1 MARRAGRPVHA
12 LPRHLVRRR
21 RGGDGAGPPRAD
33 HAGARVPHGAARR
46 LRREGI
52 RPVTRAVPF
61 PGDPP
66 ITPQLVRDHHLT
78 DEEYGRIE
86 ALLGRAPT
94 FAELGVFSALWSEHC
109 SYKHSRPIL
118 KTFPT
123 AGPQVVQGPGENA
136 GVLRLPD
143 GWAVAFKI
151 ESHNHPSAVEPYQG
165 AATGV
170 GGILRDVFTMGARP
184 VALLNSL
191 RFGPLEEARNRYLC
205 AGVVRG
211 VGDYGNCVGV
221 PTLGGEVDFGPGYG
235 GNPLVNAMC
244 VGLLREADLITAAAR
259 GVGNVLLVVGSR
271 TGRDGIH
278 GASFASEE
286 LTHESERRRPQ
297 VQVGDPFT
305 EKLLLEAS
313 LELIAS
319 GHIVAIQ
326 DMGAAGL
333 TSSSAEMAARGGV
346 GVEIDLSRV
355 PTREPGMTPYEILL
369 SESQERMLVVAQ
381 ADRVT
386 DVQAIAAKW
395 ELTATPIGRV
405 TDDGMYRAT
414 WKEQVVVEIPGQRL
428 IDDCPVYT
436 PEAREDEAIARLRAE
451 RPAPR
456 SPLPAPGEA
465 LLQLLD
471 HPPIASKHWV
481 YEQYDSTVQAGT
493 VIGPGGDAGV
503 IRIRDADFGLAV
515 TVDCNNRYVLLDP
528 YEGGKAAVAEA
539 ARNIACTGARPLGI
553 TDCLNF
559 GSPERP
565 SVFYQFKESCRGIAE
580 ACRALDT
587 PVTGG
592 NVSFYNESPA
602 GAVDPTPVVGM
613 VGLLARA
620 DRAVPSHARA
630 AGDVVFALGET
641 RAELGAS
648 QLWEALHGFVGG
660 QPPRVD
666 LAAERRLVDY
676 LVAAAERGLLR
687 SAHDCSQGGLGVAL
701 AEVAMGGPYE
711 ETGFGLDLDLT
722 ADALRLAAVDLL
734 FSESHGRAVVTCQ
747 PERATAA
754 LALAQ
759 ELGVPAQ
766 RLGAV
771 AERGGA
777 VRLRLRDATVEHPV
791 DRLRQVYFSSVS
803 RRMGD

>member
-1 MARRAGRPVHA
+1 VT
-12 LPRHLVRRR
+12 
-21 RGGDGAGPPRAD
+21 PP
-33 HAGARVPHGAARR
+33 
-46 LRREGI
+46 
-52 RPVTRAVPF
+52 TPF

-66 ITPQLVRDHHLT
+66 ITPELVRDHNLT
-78 DEEYGRIE
+78 DEEYHRI
-86 ALLGRAPT
+86 AAMLGRAPS

-109 SYKHSRPIL
+109 SYKHSKPVL

-136 GVLRLPD
+136 GVLRLPG

-191 RFGPLEEARNRYLC
+191 RFGPLDEARNRYLC
-205 AGVVRG
+205 AGAVRG

-221 PTLGGEVDFGPGYG
+221 PTLGGEVDFGPGYS

-244 VGLLREADLITAAAR
+244 VGLLREQDLITAAAH
-259 GVGNVLLVVGSR
+259 GVGNALLVLGSR

-286 LTHESERRRPQ
+286 LTQESERRRPQ

-346 GVEIDLSRV
+346 GVEIDLARV

-369 SESQERMLVVAQ
+369 SESQERMLVVAKAERLQ
-381 ADRVT
+381 QI
-386 DVQAIAAKW
+386 QAIAAKW

-414 WKEQVVVEIPGQRL
+414 WKQRVVVEIPGQRL
-428 IDDCPVYT
+428 IEDCPVYSPAAEED
-436 PEAREDEAIARLRAE
+436 PEIRRRRAQRSSTE
-451 RPAPR
+451 SPVPSPA
-456 SPLPAPGEA
+456 EA
-465 LLQLLD
+465 LLRLLD
-471 HPPIASKHWV
+471 HPAIASKRWV
-481 YEQYDSTVQAGT
+481 YEQYDSTVRAGT

-503 IRIRDADFGLAV
+503 IRVRDAAFGIAV
-515 TVDCNNRYVLLDP
+515 TTDGNARYVLLDP
-528 YEGGKAAVAEA
+528 FEGGKAAVAEA

-553 TDCLNF
+553 TNCLNF

-565 SVFYQFKESCRGIAE
+565 AVFYQFREACRGIAD

-592 NVSFYNESPA
+592 NVSFYNESPT
-602 GAVDPTPVVGM
+602 GAVDPTPVIGM
-613 VGLLARA
+613 VGLVGRV

-630 AGDVVFALGET
+630 RGDVVFLVGET
-641 RAELGAS
+641 HAELGGS
-648 QLWEALHGFVGG
+648 VLWEALYGLVAGT
-660 QPPRVD
+660 PPRVD
-666 LAAERRLVDY
+666 LAVERRLVDF
-676 LVAAAERGLLR
+676 LATGAERALFR

-701 AEVAMGGPYE
+701 AEVAMGGPYD
-711 ETGFGLDLDLT
+711 ETGFGLEIDLT
-722 ADALRLAAVDLL
+722 TYGGRLAAVELL
-734 FSESHGRAVVTCQ
+734 FSESQGRAVLTSAPDRAAAVT
-747 PERATAA
+747 A
-754 LALAQ
+754 LAA
-759 ELGVPAQ
+759 ELGV
-766 RLGAV
+766 AV
-771 AERGGA
+771 SRVGTVGERGGS
-777 VRLRLRDATVEHPV
+777 VGLRLRDAHVAHPV
-791 DRLRQVYFSSVS
+791 DRLREVYFCAIP

>member
-1 MARRAGRPVHA
+1 M
-12 LPRHLVRRR
+12 
-21 RGGDGAGPPRAD
+21 
-33 HAGARVPHGAARR
+33 
-46 LRREGI
+46 
-52 RPVTRAVPF
+52 TRATSF

-66 ITPQLVRDHHLT
+66 ITPQLVREHNLT
-78 DEEYGRIE
+78 PEEYHRIE
-86 ALLGRAPT
+86 AMLERAPT

-109 SYKHSRPIL
+109 SYKHSKPIL
-118 KTFPT
+118 QTFPT
-123 AGPQVVQGPGENA
+123 TGPQVAQGPGENA

-191 RFGPLEEARNRYLC
+191 RFGPLDDARNRYIA

-221 PTLGGEVDFGPGYG
+221 PTLGGEVDFGPSYS

-244 VGLLREADLITAAAR
+244 VGLLKEKDLMRAAAH

-278 GASFASEE
+278 GAAFASEE

-333 TSSSAEMAARGGV
+333 TSSSAEMAAKGGV
-346 GVEIDLSRV
+346 GVEIDLSLV

-369 SESQERMLVVAQ
+369 SESQERMLVVA
-381 ADRVT
+381 
-386 DVQAIAAKW
+386 
-395 ELTATPIGRV
+395 
-405 TDDGMYRAT
+405 TDDGLYRAT
-414 WKEQVVVEIPGQRL
+414 WKGQVVVEIPGRRL
-428 IDDCPVYT
+428 IDDCPVYH
-436 PEAREDEAIARLRAE
+436 PDAEEDPRMAELRAA
-451 RPAPR
+451 RP
-456 SPLPAPGEA
+456 SSLFPLPDPAGM
-465 LLQLLD
+465 LLKLLD
-471 HPPIASKHWV
+471 HPPVASKRWV
-481 YEQYDSTVQAGT
+481 YEQYDSTVQAST
-493 VIGPGGDAGV
+493 VLGPGGDAGV
-503 IRIRDADFGLAV
+503 LRVRNAPFAIAV
-515 TVDCNNRYVLLDP
+515 TVDCNSRYVLLDP
-528 YEGGKAAVAEA
+528 YEGGKAVVAEA

-565 SVFYQFKESCRGIAE
+565 AVFYQFREACRGIAD

-592 NVSFYNESPA
+592 NVSFYNESPS

-613 VGLLARA
+613 VGLLTRG
-620 DRAVPSHARA
+620 DRAVPSHAQAR
-630 AGDVVFALGET
+630 GDAVFVLGET

-660 QPPRVD
+660 APPRVD

-676 LVAAAERGLLR
+676 LVAAAERGLFR

-701 AEVAMGGPYE
+701 AEVAMGGPYD
-711 ETGFGLDLDLT
+711 ETGFGLDVDLT
-722 ADALRLAAVDLL
+722 AYGSLLPAPELL
-734 FSESHGRAVVTCQ
+734 FSESHGRAVVTCH
-747 PERATAA
+747 PERAAA
-754 LALAQ
+754 VAALAQ

-766 RLGAV
+766 RIGTV
-771 AERGGA
+771 GEPGGV
-777 VRLRLRDATVEHPV
+777 VRVLLRDGRLEHAV
-791 DRLRQVYFSSVS
+791 DRLRQVYFSSVP

>member
-1 MARRAGRPVHA
+1 M
-12 LPRHLVRRR
+12 
-21 RGGDGAGPPRAD
+21 
-33 HAGARVPHGAARR
+33 
-46 LRREGI
+46 I
-52 RPVTRAVPF
+52 PF

-66 ITPQLVRDHHLT
+66 VTPQLVQEHNLT
-78 DEEYGRIE
+78 PEEYARIE
-86 ALLGRAPT
+86 ALLDRTPT
-94 FAELGVFSALWSEHC
+94 FAELGIFSALWSEHC

-123 AGPQVVQGPGENA
+123 TGPQVVQGPGENA

-165 AATGV
+165 AATGA

-191 RFGPLEEARNRYLC
+191 RFGSLDEARNRYLF

-211 VGDYGNCVGV
+211 IGDYGNCVGV
-221 PTLGGEVDFGPGYG
+221 PTLGGEVDFAPGYS

-244 VGLLREADLITAAAR
+244 VGILKEKDLIKAAAH
-259 GVGNVLLVVGSR
+259 GVGNILLAVGAS

-286 LTHESERRRPQ
+286 LTKESEQRRPQ

-346 GVEIDLSRV
+346 GVEIDLAKV
-355 PTREPGMTPYEILL
+355 PAREPGMTPYEILL
-369 SESQERMLVVAQ
+369 SESQERMLVVAKT
-381 ADRVT
+381 DRVAQ
-386 DVQAIAAKW
+386 VQAIAAKW

-405 TDDGMYRAT
+405 TDDGMYRCT
-414 WKEQVVVEIPGQRL
+414 WGDQVVVEIPGREL
-428 IDDCPVYT
+428 VEDCPVYH
-436 PEAREDEAIARLRAE
+436 PEAKEDPKIAELRAAS
-451 RPAPR
+451 PTPYAPR
-456 SPLPAPGEA
+456 PTPSDA
-465 LLQLLD
+465 LLALLD
-471 HPPIASKHWV
+471 HPSIASKRWV
-481 YEQYDSTVQAGT
+481 FEQYDSTVQAST
-493 VIGPGGDAGV
+493 VVAPGGDAGV
-503 IRIRDADFGLAV
+503 LRVRHTDFAIAV
-515 TVDCNNRYVLLDP
+515 TADCNSRYVMLDP
-528 YEGGKAAVAEA
+528 YEGGKATVAEA
-539 ARNIACTGARPLGI
+539 ARNVACTGARPLGI

-565 SVFYQFKESCRGIAE
+565 AVFHQFKEACRGISD
-580 ACRALDT
+580 ACRALGT

-592 NVSFYNESPA
+592 NVSFYNESPT

-613 VGLLARA
+613 VGLLKRA

-630 AGDVVFALGET
+630 AGDAVLILGDT
-641 RAELGAS
+641 AVELGGSAY
-648 QLWEALHGFVGG
+648 WEVVHGFVGG
-660 QPPRVD
+660 QPPKVD
-666 LAAERRLVDY
+666 LDVARRLVEL
-676 LVAAAERGLLR
+676 LVAGAERGLFR

-701 AEVAMGGPYE
+701 AEVAMGGAYQE
-711 ETGFGLDLDLT
+711 SGFGLDVNLT
-722 ADALRLAAVDLL
+722 THHAPLTTHELL
-734 FSESHGRAVVTCQ
+734 FSESHSRAVITCA
-747 PERATAA
+747 PERVPAVEA
-754 LALAQ
+754 LAR
-759 ELGVPAQ
+759 EHGVPLSRAGTV
-766 RLGAV
+766 GATDGEFRV
-771 AERGGA
+771 T
-777 VRLRLRDATVEHPV
+777 LRDGVIAQPV
-791 DRLRQVYFSSVS
+791 AQLREVYCNAIP

>member
-1 MARRAGRPVHA
+1 MKRIAPAPS
-12 LPRHLVRRR
+12 
-21 RGGDGAGPPRAD
+21 
-33 HAGARVPHGAARR
+33 
-46 LRREGI
+46 
-52 RPVTRAVPF
+52 PF
-61 PGDPP
+61 PGDPA
-66 ITPQLVRDHHLT
+66 ITAQLVHEHNLT
-78 DEEYGRIE
+78 DEEYERII

-94 FAELGVFSALWSEHC
+94 FAELGIFSALWSEHC
-109 SYKHSRPIL
+109 SYKHSRPVL

-123 AGPQVVQGPGENA
+123 TGPQVVQGPGENA

-184 VALLNSL
+184 VAVLNSL
-191 RFGPLEEARNRYLC
+191 RFGPLDDARNRYLF
-205 AGVVRG
+205 AGVVKG

-221 PTLGGEVDFGPGYG
+221 PTLGGEVDFAPSYA

-244 VGLLREADLITAAAR
+244 VGLVRERDLIKAAAR
-259 GVGNVLLVVGSR
+259 GPGNVLLVVGSR

-286 LTHESERRRPQ
+286 LTHESEQRRPQ

-313 LELIAS
+313 LALIGS

-333 TSSSAEMAARGGV
+333 ISSSAEMAAKGSV
-346 GVEIDLSRV
+346 GVEIDLSLV

-369 SESQERMLVVAQ
+369 SESQERMLVVARP
-381 ADRVT
+381 DRVT
-386 DVQAIAAKW
+386 QVQAIAAKW

-405 TDDGMYRAT
+405 TDDGMYRAK
-414 WKEQVVVEIPGQRL
+414 WKDQVVVEIPGQRL

-436 PEAREDEAIARLRAE
+436 PEAREDAAIARRRSE

-456 SPLPAPGEA
+456 SPLPAPGEVLLA
-465 LLQLLD
+465 LLA
-471 HPPIASKHWV
+471 HPPIASKRWV

-493 VIGPGGDAGV
+493 VLGPGGDAGV
-503 IRIRDADFGLAV
+503 LRVRGADFGLAV
-515 TVDCNNRYVLLDP
+515 TVDCNSRYVLLDP

-539 ARNIACTGARPLGI
+539 ARNVACTGARPLGI

-565 SVFYQFKESCRGIAE
+565 AVFHQFTESCRGIAD

-592 NVSFYNESPA
+592 NVSFYNESPT

-613 VGLLARA
+613 VGLLARV

-630 AGDVVFALGET
+630 AGDVVFLLGET

-648 QLWEALHGFVGG
+648 QLWEAVHGFVGG
-660 QPPRVD
+660 SPPRVD
-666 LAAERRLVDY
+666 LGAERRLVDY
-676 LVAAAERGLLR
+676 LVAAAEAGLLR

-711 ETGFGLDLDLT
+711 ETGFGLDIDLT
-722 ADALRLAAVDLL
+722 AYALGLAAVDLL
-734 FSESHGRAVVTCQ
+734 FSESRGRAVVTCA
-747 PERATAA
+747 PERATAVA
-754 LALAQ
+754 ALAQ
-759 ELGVPAQ
+759 ELGVAAQ
-766 RLGAV
+766 RLGSV
-771 AERGGA
+771 GQRGGA
-777 VRLRLRDATVEHPV
+777 VRLRLRDTTVEHTV
-791 DRLRQVYFSSVS
+791 DRLREVYFSSLD
-803 RRMGD
+803 RHMGD

>member
-1 MARRAGRPVHA
+1 MTRGA
-12 LPRHLVRRR
+12 LP
-21 RGGDGAGPPRAD
+21 P
-33 HAGARVPHGAARR
+33 
-46 LRREGI
+46 
-52 RPVTRAVPF
+52 TPF

-66 ITPQLVRDHHLT
+66 ITPQLVREHNLT
-78 DEEYGRIE
+78 DEEYGRIT
-86 ALLGRAPT
+86 ALLGRTPS

-109 SYKHSRPIL
+109 SYKHSRPVL
-118 KTFPT
+118 RTFPT
-123 AGPQVVQGPGENA
+123 TGAQVVQGPGENA

-184 VALLNSL
+184 VAVLNSL
-191 RFGPLEEARNRYLC
+191 RFGPLDAARNRYLF
-205 AGVVRG
+205 AGVVKG

-221 PTLGGEVDFGPGYG
+221 PTLGGEVDFGPSYG

-244 VGLLREADLITAAAR
+244 VGLLKETDLITAAAH

-286 LTHESERRRPQ
+286 LTQQSQQRRPQ

-333 TSSSAEMAARGGV
+333 TSSSAEMAAKGGV
-346 GVEIDLSRV
+346 GVEIDLALV

-369 SESQERMLVVAQ
+369 SESQERMLVVAK
-381 ADRVT
+381 ADRVAAI
-386 DVQAIAAKW
+386 QAIAAKW
-395 ELTATPIGRV
+395 DLDATPIGRV
-405 TDDGMYRAT
+405 TDDGMYRAK
-414 WKEQVVVEIPGQRL
+414 WKDQVVVEIPGRRL

-436 PEAREDEAIARLRAE
+436 PEAREDEAIVRLRAATP
-451 RPAPR
+451 PASR
-456 SPLPAPGEA
+456 LPPPDEV
-465 LLQLLD
+465 LLKLLD
-471 HPPIASKHWV
+471 HPPIASKRWV

-503 IRIRDADFGLAV
+503 IRVRDAAFGIAV
-515 TVDCNNRYVLLDP
+515 TVDCNSRYVLLDP

-539 ARNIACTGARPLGI
+539 ARNIACTGAQPLGV

-565 SVFYQFKESCRGIAE
+565 AAFYQFTESCRGIAE

-592 NVSFYNESPA
+592 NVSFYNENPK

-613 VGLLARA
+613 VGLLPQV
-620 DRAVPSHARA
+620 DRAVPSHAQA
-630 AGDVVFALGET
+630 VGDVVFVLGET
-641 RAELGAS
+641 RAELGGS
-648 QLWEALHGFVGG
+648 QLWEAVHGFVGG
-660 QPPRVD
+660 APPRVD
-666 LAAERRLVDY
+666 LAVERRLVDY
-676 LVAAAERGLLR
+676 LVAAAARGLVC

-701 AEVAMGGPYE
+701 AEVAMGGPYD
-711 ETGFGLDLDLT
+711 ETGFGLDIDLT
-722 ADALRLAAVDLL
+722 TYGLRLAPIDLL
-734 FSESHGRAVVTCQ
+734 FSESHGRAVVTCR
-747 PERATAA
+747 PEGVTAVGA
-754 LALAQ
+754 LAH
-759 ELGVPAQ
+759 EHGVPA
-766 RLGAV
+766 RRIGTVGA
-771 AERGGA
+771 RGGV
-777 VRLRLRDATVEHPV
+777 VRLRLRDATVEQPV
-791 DRLRQVYFSSVS
+791 DRLRHVYFGAIP

>member
-1 MARRAGRPVHA
+1 VTRGA
-12 LPRHLVRRR
+12 LPR
-21 RGGDGAGPPRAD
+21 PP
-33 HAGARVPHGAARR
+33 
-46 LRREGI
+46 
-52 RPVTRAVPF
+52 TPF
-61 PGDPP
+61 PGDPTV
-66 ITPQLVRDHHLT
+66 TPQLVREHNLT
-78 DEEYGRIE
+78 DAEYQRITT
-86 ALLGRAPT
+86 LLGRTPT

-109 SYKHSRPIL
+109 SYKHSRPVL
-118 KTFPT
+118 KGFPT
-123 AGPQVVQGPGENA
+123 TGPQVVQGPGENA

-184 VALLNSL
+184 VAVLNSL
-191 RFGPLEEARNRYLC
+191 RFGPLDEARNRYLF
-205 AGVVRG
+205 AGVVKG

-221 PTLGGEVDFGPGYG
+221 PTLGGEVDFGASYG

-244 VGLLREADLITAAAR
+244 IGLLKERDLIKAAAH

-313 LELIAS
+313 LALIAS

-333 TSSSAEMAARGGV
+333 TSSSAEMAAKGGV
-346 GVEIDLSRV
+346 GVEIDLSLV

-369 SESQERMLVVAQ
+369 SESQERMLVVARPE
-381 ADRVT
+381 RVAQ
-386 DVQAIAAKW
+386 VQAIAEKW
-395 ELTATPIGRV
+395 DLTATPIGRV

-414 WKEQVVVEIPGQRL
+414 WQDQVVVEIPGQRL

-436 PEAREDEAIARLRAE
+436 PDAREDEAIVRLRSE

-456 SPLPAPGEA
+456 SRLPAPAEM
-465 LLQLLD
+465 LLTLLD
-471 HPPIASKHWV
+471 HPPIASKQWV

-503 IRIRDADFGLAV
+503 IRLRDAQFGIAV

-528 YEGGKAAVAEA
+528 YEGGKAVVAEA

-553 TDCLNF
+553 TDCLNY

-565 SVFYQFKESCRGIAE
+565 AVFYQFKESCRGIAE

-613 VGLLARA
+613 IGLLARA

-630 AGDVVFALGET
+630 ADDVVFVLGET

-648 QLWEALHGFVGG
+648 QLWEALYGFVGG

-666 LAAERRLVDY
+666 LAVERRLVDY
-676 LVAAAERGLLR
+676 LVTAAERGLLR
-687 SAHDCSQGGLGVAL
+687 SAHDCSHGGLSVAL
-701 AEVAMGGPYE
+701 AEVAMGGPYD
-711 ETGFGLDLDLT
+711 ETGFGLDIDLT
-722 ADALRLAAVDLL
+722 AYASRLAAVDLL
-734 FSESHGRAVVTCQ
+734 FSESHGRAVVSCA
-747 PERATAA
+747 PERATAVA
-754 LALAQ
+754 ALAQ

-766 RLGAV
+766 RAGTV
-771 AERGGA
+771 AQTGGA
-777 VRLRLRDATVEHPV
+777 VRLRLRDATIEHPV
-791 DRLRQVYFSSVS
+791 ERLRQVYFSSVS

>member
-1 MARRAGRPVHA
+1 MARGAGRPVHA
-12 LPRHLVRRR
+12 LPRHLVRRWR
-21 RGGDGAGPPRAD
+21 SGDASGPPRAD
-33 HAGARVPHGAARR
+33 HVGPRVPHGVARR
-46 LRREGI
+46 LRREGVGS
-52 RPVTRAVPF
+52 VTRALPF

-66 ITPQLVRDHHLT
+66 VTPQLVRDHNLT

-118 KTFPT
+118 RALPT
-123 AGPQVVQGPGENA
+123 AGPQVIQGPGENA

-165 AATGV
+165 AATG
-170 GGILRDVFTMGARP
+170 GGGLFRDVFTMAARP
-184 VALLNSL
+184 VAAA
-191 RFGPLEEARNRYLC
+191 P
-205 AGVVRG
+205 
-211 VGDYGNCVGV
+211 
-221 PTLGGEVDFGPGYG
+221 GPG
-235 GNPLVNAMC
+235 
-244 VGLLREADLITAAAR
+244 
-259 GVGNVLLVVGSR
+259 
-271 TGRDGIH
+271 
-278 GASFASEE
+278 
-286 LTHESERRRPQ
+286 
-297 VQVGDPFT
+297 GDPFT

-346 GVEIDLSRV
+346 GVEVDLSRV

-386 DVQAIAAKW
+386 EVQAIAAKW

-414 WKEQVVVEIPGQRL
+414 WQEQVVVEIPGKRL
-428 IDDCPVYT
+428 IDDCPVYC
-436 PEAREDEAIARLRAE
+436 PEAREDEAIAELRRRDPGPGA
-451 RPAPR
+451 RAPDPA
-456 SPLPAPGEA
+456 EA
-465 LLQLLD
+465 LLTLLD
-471 HPPIASKHWV
+471 HPAIASKRWV
-481 YEQYDSTVQAGT
+481 YEQYDSTVQAST
-493 VIGPGGDAGV
+493 VIAPGGDAGV
-503 IRIRDADFGLAV
+503 IRVRGAEFGIAV
-515 TVDCNNRYVLLDP
+515 TTDCNSRYVALDP

-539 ARNIACTGARPLGI
+539 ARNVACTGARPLGV

-565 SVFYQFKESCRGIAE
+565 AVFNQFREACRGIAD

-592 NVSFYNESPA
+592 NVSFYNESPT
-602 GAVDPTPVVGM
+602 GAVAPTPVIGM

-620 DRAVPSHARA
+620 DHAVPSHVRRP
-630 AGDVVFALGET
+630 GDVVFVAGET
-641 RAELGAS
+641 RDELGGS
-648 QLWEALHGFVGG
+648 VLWEALHGFLGG
-660 QPPRVD
+660 APPRVD
-666 LAAERRLVDY
+666 LVVERRLVDF
-676 LVAAAERGLLR
+676 LVAGAERALLR

-701 AEVAMGGPYE
+701 AEVAMGGPYA
-711 ETGFGLDLDLT
+711 ETGFGLDIDLT
-722 ADALRLAAVDLL
+722 AYGLGLAAVALL
-734 FSESHGRAVVTCQ
+734 FSESQGRAVITCS
-747 PERATAA
+747 PDRADARSA
-754 LALAQ
+754 PAQ
-759 ELGVPAQ
+759 ELGVPIE
-766 RLGAV
+766 RVGTV
-771 AERGGA
+771 GDRGGA
-777 VRLRLRDATVEHPV
+777 VRVRLRDGRVEHRV
-791 DRLRQVYFSSVS
+791 DRLREVYFSGLP

>member
-1 MARRAGRPVHA
+1 MT
-12 LPRHLVRRR
+12 
-21 RGGDGAGPPRAD
+21 PP
-33 HAGARVPHGAARR
+33 
-46 LRREGI
+46 
-52 RPVTRAVPF
+52 TPF

-66 ITPQLVRDHHLT
+66 ITPELVRDHNLT
-78 DEEYGRIE
+78 DEEYQRIE
-86 ALLGRAPT
+86 AMLGRAPS

-109 SYKHSRPIL
+109 SYKHSKPVL

-136 GVLRLPD
+136 GVLRLPG

-191 RFGPLEEARNRYLC
+191 RFGPLDEARNRYLC

-221 PTLGGEVDFGPGYG
+221 PTLGGEVDFGPGYS

-244 VGLLREADLITAAAR
+244 VGLLREQDLITAAAH
-259 GVGNVLLVVGSR
+259 GVGNALLVLGSR

-286 LTHESERRRPQ
+286 LTQESERRRPQ

-346 GVEIDLSRV
+346 GVEIDLARV

-369 SESQERMLVVAQ
+369 SESQERMLVVAKAERLQ
-381 ADRVT
+381 QI
-386 DVQAIAAKW
+386 QAIAAKW

-414 WKEQVVVEIPGQRL
+414 WKQQVVVEIPGQRL
-428 IDDCPVYT
+428 IEDCPVYSPAAEED
-436 PEAREDEAIARLRAE
+436 PEIRRRRAQ
-451 RPAPR
+451 RP
-456 SPLPAPGEA
+456 SPESPVPSPAEA
-465 LLQLLD
+465 LLRLLD
-471 HPPIASKHWV
+471 HPAIASKRWV
-481 YEQYDSTVQAGT
+481 YEQYDSTVRAGT

-503 IRIRDADFGLAV
+503 IRVRDAAFGIAV
-515 TVDCNNRYVLLDP
+515 TTDGNARYVLLDP
-528 YEGGKAAVAEA
+528 FEGGKAAVAEA

-553 TDCLNF
+553 TNCLNF

-565 SVFYQFKESCRGIAE
+565 AVFYQFREACRGIAD

-592 NVSFYNESPA
+592 NVSFYNESPT
-602 GAVDPTPVVGM
+602 GAVDPTPVIGM
-613 VGLLARA
+613 VGLLGRV

-630 AGDVVFALGET
+630 RGDVVFLVGET
-641 RAELGAS
+641 HAELGGS
-648 QLWEALHGFVGG
+648 VLWEALYGLVAGT
-660 QPPRVD
+660 PPRVD
-666 LAAERRLVDY
+666 LAVERRLVDF
-676 LVAAAERGLLR
+676 LATGAERALFR

-701 AEVAMGGPYE
+701 AEVAMGGPYD
-711 ETGFGLDLDLT
+711 ETGFGLEIDLT
-722 ADALRLAAVDLL
+722 TYGGRLAAVELL
-734 FSESHGRAVVTCQ
+734 FSESQGRAVLTSAPDRAAAVT
-747 PERATAA
+747 A
-754 LALAQ
+754 LAA
-759 ELGVPAQ
+759 ELGV
-766 RLGAV
+766 AV
-771 AERGGA
+771 SRVGTVGERGGS
-777 VRLRLRDATVEHPV
+777 VGLRLRDAHVAHPV
-791 DRLRQVYFSSVS
+791 DRLREVYFCAIP